1 MRRKLSLLFP
11 IFLLAPAL
19 AVMLIL
25 YVQPFISSIYRSVLD
40 EKSGEFTLKY
50 FEGAVSV
57 YGRDAI
63 FSLWTS
69 LLATVITIVIS
80 IVLAA
85 YLRLS
90 YSPFKR
96 FFNTVYRLPL
106 FIPFVVIGQMMRT
119 FLAPHGL
126 FNNFL
131 AGLNL
136 IDLEAPLQFFNW
148 SGLVVGFV
156 WKQFA
161 FATLLILGGFIMI
174 DDEYIES
181 ARSVGAGNVRIIV
194 SILIPMAKS
203 VIPIAFILVF
213 ASLISCF
220 TYPYMLIGGAT
231 PTTITVDIAHN
242 VTYFGDWGTAN
253 ALGVISYLM
262 VFAAAIYYMRYIVGR
277 GVYQ

>member
-1 MRRKLSLLFP
+1 VRQRLSGLLHL
-11 IFLLAPAL
+11 FLLVPAL
-19 AVMLIL
+19 AVMIVL
-25 YVQPFISSIYRSVLD
+25 YVQPFALSLYRSVFD
-40 EKSGEFTLKY
+40 EKSGELTLKF
-50 FEGAVSV
+50 FERAIGT
-57 YGRDAI
+57 YGRDAL

-69 LLATVITIVIS
+69 LLATVIAIGIS
-80 IVLAA
+80 IILAA
-85 YLRLS
+85 YLRLTI
-90 YSPFKR
+90 SPLKR
-96 FFNTVYRLPL
+96 FFNAVYRLPL

-131 AGLNL
+131 SGVGL
-136 IDLEAPLQFFNW
+136 IDPESPIQFFNW
-148 SGLVVGFV
+148 SGLVFGFA

-181 ARSVGAGNVRIIV
+181 ARSVGAGTTRIIV

-220 TYPYMLIGGAT
+220 TYPYMLIGGAI

-242 VTYFGDWGTAN
+242 VTYFGDWGIAN

-262 VFAAAIYYMRYIVGR
+262 VSAAAIYYMRYVVGR
-277 GVYQ
+277 GIYQ